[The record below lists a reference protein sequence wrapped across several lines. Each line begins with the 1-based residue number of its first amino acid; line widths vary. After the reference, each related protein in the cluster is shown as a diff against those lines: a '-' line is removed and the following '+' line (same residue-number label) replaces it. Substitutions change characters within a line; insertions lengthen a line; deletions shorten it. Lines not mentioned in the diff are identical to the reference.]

1 MGESQSRYSI
11 VERLTAKKIEL
22 MEGKANLKQQV
33 KDKEQTIGKLGKE
46 LDNWKRDIQEDIKRE
61 QRLHEIKI
69 ERASQDYTNTKE
81 QLKCKED
88 VFDEQIRAIE
98 DALKSIEEISKT
110 APMIQGP

>member
-1 MGESQSRYSI
+1 
-11 VERLTAKKIEL
+11 